1 MTYIL
6 DRFTGADDS
15 LIHSRTTETGETWTA
30 QVSAMKIASN
40 RAICSVQSTRAIATV
55 PTAWADVS
63 VEATMRVGNTEA
75 GLAGLVLR
83 WSDSNNY
90 WLFRMYH
97 TGGNE
102 FRLYEVNGGVET
114 LRAFDNPAFDSA
126 QDISIRAVCN
136 GSTISV
142 TATQDVT
149 ILSISYNS
157 ATHNQ
162 SATVHGVML
171 EKQADNV
178 DDILMWSG
186 TGSPPPNP
194 LYSSLILSS
203 PANLQIFQ
211 RSGTT
216 GDIAIVGTFSGDGEH
231 DIEASFNGGA
241 YVTIAEGVTGAFT
254 GTLTDQSQGQGSLTV
269 RLMDDTNVSAT
280 ATNVGIG
287 DVFVLAGQSNMSGRG
302 TVAQTWSHA
311 TLYASQY
318 GNNYTWTQ
326 LAAINDSNTGQ
337 VDAVSSDVD
346 AAQNYIPRLA
356 TAFLAD
362 QGVPVAFVPCAMNAT
377 AIVSW
382 LPGADHQ
389 DRTTLYGSMVYRALA
404 VGGVKAVLFHQGESD
419 ATITDFTTGATYK
432 TRLLALAAA
441 VWADLGVPVVVS
453 RIHCWD
459 GAPSTTQENV
469 DEINAAMAYAAA
481 ENSHILL
488 GPHFDSPTP
497 VTTSLHFTTDAD
509 MINASSR
516 MWSALENLFYSTS
529 GITYDDFLD
538 ALPVLLRSALGIAT
552 ANLDTQLAALA
563 VVDANVDAIKLITD
577 DLDVSAVTQ
586 VAASSAG
593 HLTITAGLTFSE
605 AVTGLTIP
613 ADWVTA
619 IWTLNH
625 SELQADTA
633 AVIQLRVSNPAD
645 GDDGLQ
651 RLNGATVAVPIT
663 AADGTLT
670 VTQASGRIDIY
681 LTDEMTALLSK
692 ATGLGWDVKFID
704 ADDDSTGRRGTAD
717 VVFTETMA
725 VA

>member
-1 MTYIL
+1 
-6 DRFTGADDS
+6 
-15 LIHSRTTETGETWTA
+15 
-30 QVSAMKIASN
+30 
-40 RAICSVQSTRAIATV
+40 
-55 PTAWADVS
+55 
-63 VEATMRVGNTEA
+63 
-75 GLAGLVLR
+75 
-83 WSDSNNY
+83 
-90 WLFRMYH
+90 
-97 TGGNE
+97 
-102 FRLYEVNGGVET
+102 
-114 LRAFDNPAFDSA
+114 
-126 QDISIRAVCN
+126 
-136 GSTISV
+136 
-142 TATQDVT
+142 
-149 ILSISYNS
+149 
-157 ATHNQ
+157 
-162 SATVHGVML
+162 
-171 EKQADNV
+171 
-178 DDILMWSG
+178 
-186 TGSPPPNP
+186 
-194 LYSSLILSS
+194 
-203 PANLQIFQ
+203 
-211 RSGTT
+211 
-216 GDIAIVGTFSGDGEH
+216 
-231 DIEASFNGGA
+231 
-241 YVTIAEGVTGAFT
+241 
-254 GTLTDQSQGQGSLTV
+254 
-269 RLMDDTNVSAT
+269 
-280 ATNVGIG
+280 
-287 DVFVLAGQSNMSGRG
+287 
-302 TVAQTWSHA
+302 
-311 TLYASQY
+311 
-318 GNNYTWTQ
+318 
-326 LAAINDSNTGQ
+326 
-337 VDAVSSDVD
+337 
-346 AAQNYIPRLA
+346 
-356 TAFLAD
+356 
-362 QGVPVAFVPCAMNAT
+362 
-377 AIVSW
+377 
-382 LPGADHQ
+382 
-389 DRTTLYGSMVYRALA
+389 
-404 VGGVKAVLFHQGESD
+404 
-419 ATITDFTTGATYK
+419 
-432 TRLLALAAA
+432 LALAAA

-619 IWTLNH
+619 IWTLKH